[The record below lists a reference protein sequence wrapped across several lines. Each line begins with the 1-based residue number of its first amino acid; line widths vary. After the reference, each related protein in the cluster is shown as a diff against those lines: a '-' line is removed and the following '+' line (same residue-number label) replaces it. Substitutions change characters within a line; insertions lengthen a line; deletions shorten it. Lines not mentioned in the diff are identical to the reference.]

1 MARLPNS
8 GTVSITWVCCNNWVL
23 SLCQDRPVRV
33 FIERVRGLAGLT
45 HESFP
50 SIVPG
55 HVPVQGAWV
64 VVVVSHPLVAMFL
77 PDQAGSRVRLHV
89 RLLRLHAPAHK
100 ADSLRNGAG
109 MRS

>member
-23 SLCQDRPVRV
+23 SLGQDRPVRV

-45 HESFP
+45 PESFP

-55 HVPVQGAWV
+55 HVPVPGAR
-64 VVVVSHPLVAMFL
+64 VVVSHPLVATFL

-100 ADSLRNGAG
+100 ADSLRNGDG
-109 MRS
+109 VR